1 MKPYWSITLVYL
13 IFGLVWIV
21 STDFYLY
28 LYFDDSLRAT
38 LSQTAKGILFVTLS
52 TLLIFIISKRAFE
65 RHELAKVERTQLF
78 IETIQASNHILR
90 NYLNQ
95 MQLVTMEAERC
106 ELFNQD
112 ALKIA
117 KEISFKAEE
126 ELQKLS
132 QIELVSPETIA
143 EMTYPR

>member
-13 IFGLVWIV
+13 FFGLVWIV
-21 STDFYLY
+21 STDFYLH
-28 LYFDDSLRAT
+28 LHFGKPLEVT
-38 LSQTAKGILFVTLS
+38 LSQTAKGILFVILS
-52 TLLIFIISKRAFE
+52 SLLVYVIAKRAFE
-65 RHELAKVERTQLF
+65 RHEASKIERTQLF

-106 ELFNQD
+106 ESFNQD
-112 ALKIA
+112 ALKVA
-117 KEISFKAEE
+117 KDISSQAEA

-132 QIELVSPETIA
+132 QIELVSPEKIA
-143 EMTYPR
+143 ETTYPR

>member
-13 IFGLVWIV
+13 IFGFVWIV

-28 LYFDDSLRAT
+28 FYFEDALRAT
-38 LSQTAKGILFVTLS
+38 LSQTFKGILFVVLS
-52 TLLIFIISKRAFE
+52 SLLIFIISKRAFE
-65 RHELAKVERTQLF
+65 RHEAAKVERTQLF

-106 ELFNQD
+106 ESFNQD
-112 ALKIA
+112 ALKLA
-117 KEISFKAEE
+117 KEISSQAEG
-126 ELQKLS
+126 ELKKLS
-132 QIELVSPETIA
+132 QIELVSPATIA
-143 EMTYPR
+143 ETTYPR

>member
-1 MKPYWSITLVYL
+1 MKPYWSIPLVYL

-28 LYFDDSLRAT
+28 FYFEDSLRVT
-38 LSQTAKGILFVTLS
+38 LSQTAKGILFVILS
-52 TLLIFIISKRAFE
+52 TLLIYIISKRAFE
-65 RHELAKVERTQLF
+65 HHEAAKLERTRLF

-95 MQLVTMEAERC
+95 MQLVTLEAERC
-106 ELFNQD
+106 ESFNQD

-117 KEISFKAEE
+117 KEISSQAEQ

-132 QIELVSPETIA
+132 QIELVSPTTIA
-143 EMTYPR
+143 ETTYPR